1 MPSSYIRQL
10 RLIFLT
16 DTLSDIIILSNIKG
30 NAMRNKELYERI
42 FLRTT
47 IIVLS
52 ILFLVFLAP
61 ALLNALMPIILALVL
76 VGLLAPSIRKIDDI
90 LPIKHK
96 AVSYLLGT
104 ILLLLLLFFM
114 VWFIQFIV
122 NQVSGLVGNI
132 ISNWDKIVS
141 SVNTWINDAN
151 SQINLMPDY
160 VSNTIRSGLK
170 SLYEWLGSL
179 QKNAINITFGFTQAF
194 INTSNEIIFFVI
206 TFVVAFYIILGDM
219 QNVSDK
225 YHLLIPE
232 KSKNNLS
239 LIRTVFKNSTWN
251 YIKSQLKLALLCTII
266 MAIFL
271 FFIGQ
276 QYFIPIALILGFV
289 DLLPMIGPIIVLLP
303 WSIIELLIFDN
314 TFKAL
319 GLLIVL
325 TAWTGLRQVISPKV
339 IGSSADIHPILS
351 VIALYAGLKLFGVM
365 GAIFFPVI
373 FIFIVG
379 IYRSGIIDNW
389 IYDYKEFF
397 KYVSNTLNIGKRNI
411 DIPDDN

>member
-1 MPSSYIRQL
+1 
-10 RLIFLT
+10 
-16 DTLSDIIILSNIKG
+16 
-30 NAMRNKELYERI
+30 MRNKELYERI

-61 ALLNALMPIILALVL
+61 ALLNALMPIILALVI
-76 VGLLAPSIRKIDDI
+76 VGFLSPYIRKIDHI

-96 AVSYLLGT
+96 AASYLLGT

-160 VSNTIRSGLK
+160 VSNTIRSSLN

-194 INTSNEIIFFVI
+194 INTSNDIIFFVI

-276 QYFIPIALILGFV
+276 QYFMPIALILGFV

-325 TAWTGLRQVISPKV
+325 IAWTGLRQVISPKV

>member
-1 MPSSYIRQL
+1 
-10 RLIFLT
+10 
-16 DTLSDIIILSNIKG
+16 
-30 NAMRNKELYERI
+30 MRNKELYERI

-47 IIVLS
+47 IIILT

-61 ALLNALMPIILALVL
+61 TLLNALMPIILALVI
-76 VGLLAPSIRKIDDI
+76 VGLLAPSIRKIDHI

-365 GAIFFPVI
+365 GAILLPVV

>member
-1 MPSSYIRQL
+1 
-10 RLIFLT
+10 
-16 DTLSDIIILSNIKG
+16 
-30 NAMRNKELYERI
+30 MRNKELYERI

-47 IIVLS
+47 IIILT

-61 ALLNALMPIILALVL
+61 TLLNALMPIILALVI
-76 VGLLAPSIRKIDDI
+76 VGLLAPSIRKIDHI

-160 VSNTIRSGLK
+160 VSNTIRSGLN

-194 INTSNEIIFFVI
+194 INTSNDIIFFVI

-219 QNVSDK
+219 QNVSNK

-351 VIALYAGLKLFGVM
+351 VIALYAGLKLFGLM
-365 GAIFFPVI
+365 GAIFLPVI

>member
-1 MPSSYIRQL
+1 
-10 RLIFLT
+10 
-16 DTLSDIIILSNIKG
+16 
-30 NAMRNKELYERI
+30 MRNKELYERI

-47 IIVLS
+47 IIILT
-52 ILFLVFLAP
+52 ILFLLFLAP
-61 ALLNALMPIILALVL
+61 ALLNALMPIILALVI
-76 VGLLAPSIRKIDDI
+76 VGLLAPSIRKIDHI

-289 DLLPMIGPIIVLLP
+289 DILPMIGPIIVLLP

-365 GAIFFPVI
+365 GAIFLPVV

-411 DIPDDN
+411 DIPGDNN

>member
-1 MPSSYIRQL
+1 
-10 RLIFLT
+10 
-16 DTLSDIIILSNIKG
+16 
-30 NAMRNKELYERI
+30 MRNKELYERI

-47 IIVLS
+47 IIILT
-52 ILFLVFLAP
+52 ILFLLFLAP
-61 ALLNALMPIILALVL
+61 ALLNALMPIILALVI
-76 VGLLAPSIRKIDDI
+76 VGLLAPSIRKIDHI

-104 ILLLLLLFFM
+104 ILLLLLLFFL
-114 VWFIQFIV
+114 VWFVQFIV

-160 VSNTIRSGLK
+160 VSNTIRSGLN

-194 INTSNEIIFFVI
+194 INTSNDIIFFVI

-219 QNVSDK
+219 QNVSNK

-351 VIALYAGLKLFGVM
+351 VIALYAGLKLFGLM
-365 GAIFFPVI
+365 GAIFLPVI

-379 IYRSGIIDNW
+379 IYRSGIIDNC
-389 IYDYKEFF
+389 YH
-397 KYVSNTLNIGKRNI
+397 
-411 DIPDDN
+411 

>member
-1 MPSSYIRQL
+1 
-10 RLIFLT
+10 
-16 DTLSDIIILSNIKG
+16 
-30 NAMRNKELYERI
+30 MRNKELYERI

-47 IIVLS
+47 IIILT
-52 ILFLVFLAP
+52 ILFLLFLAP
-61 ALLNALMPIILALVL
+61 ALLNALMPIILALVI
-76 VGLLAPSIRKIDDI
+76 VGLLAPSIRKIDHI

>member
-1 MPSSYIRQL
+1 
-10 RLIFLT
+10 
-16 DTLSDIIILSNIKG
+16 
-30 NAMRNKELYERI
+30 MRNKELYERI

-47 IIVLS
+47 IIILS

-61 ALLNALMPIILALVL
+61 ALINALMPIILALVL

-122 NQVSGLVGNI
+122 NQISGLVGNI

-160 VSNTIRSGLK
+160 VSNTIRSGLN

-194 INTSNEIIFFVI
+194 INTSNDIIFFVI

-219 QNVSDK
+219 QNVSNK

-266 MAIFL
+266 MVIFL

-365 GAIFFPVI
+365 GAIFLPVI

-411 DIPDDN
+411 DIPDDNK

>member
-1 MPSSYIRQL
+1 
-10 RLIFLT
+10 
-16 DTLSDIIILSNIKG
+16 
-30 NAMRNKELYERI
+30 MRNKELYERI

-47 IIVLS
+47 IIVLT

-61 ALLNALMPIILALVL
+61 ALINALMPIILALVL

-104 ILLLLLLFFM
+104 VLLLLLLFFLL
-114 VWFIQFIV
+114 WFIQFIV

-160 VSNTIRSGLK
+160 VSNTIRSGLN

-194 INTSNEIIFFVI
+194 INTSNDIIFFVI

-219 QNVSDK
+219 QNVSNK

-365 GAIFFPVI
+365 GAIFLTVI

-411 DIPDDN
+411 DISDDN

>member
-1 MPSSYIRQL
+1 
-10 RLIFLT
+10 
-16 DTLSDIIILSNIKG
+16 
-30 NAMRNKELYERI
+30 MRNKELYERI

-47 IIVLS
+47 IIILT

-61 ALLNALMPIILALVL
+61 ALINALMPIILALVL

-122 NQVSGLVGNI
+122 NQISGLVGNI

-160 VSNTIRSGLK
+160 VSKTIRSGLN

-194 INTSNEIIFFVI
+194 INTSNDIIFFVI

-219 QNVSDK
+219 QNVSNK

-365 GAIFFPVI
+365 GAIFLPVI

-411 DIPDDN
+411 DIPDDD

>member
-1 MPSSYIRQL
+1 
-10 RLIFLT
+10 
-16 DTLSDIIILSNIKG
+16 
-30 NAMRNKELYERI
+30 MRNKELYERI

-47 IIVLS
+47 IIIIT
-52 ILFLVFLAP
+52 ILFLIFIAP
-61 ALLNALMPIILALVL
+61 ALLNALMPIILALVI
-76 VGLLAPSIRKIDDI
+76 VGFLAPSIRKIDHI

-122 NQVSGLVGNI
+122 SQVSGLVGNI

-151 SQINLMPDY
+151 SQINLMPEY
-160 VSNTIRSGLK
+160 VSNTIRSGLN

-194 INTSNEIIFFVI
+194 INTSNDIIFFVI

-219 QNVSDK
+219 QNVSNK

-365 GAIFFPVI
+365 GAIFLPVI

-397 KYVSNTLNIGKRNI
+397 KYVSDTLNIGKRNI
-411 DIPDDN
+411 DIPGDNN

>member
-1 MPSSYIRQL
+1 
-10 RLIFLT
+10 
-16 DTLSDIIILSNIKG
+16 
-30 NAMRNKELYERI
+30 MRNKELYERI

-47 IIVLS
+47 IIVLT

-61 ALLNALMPIILALVL
+61 ALINALMPIILALVL

-104 ILLLLLLFFM
+104 VLLLLLLFFLL
-114 VWFIQFIV
+114 WFIQFIV

-160 VSNTIRSGLK
+160 VSNTIRSGLN

-194 INTSNEIIFFVI
+194 INTSNDIIFFVI

-219 QNVSDK
+219 QNVSNK

-365 GAIFFPVI
+365 GAIFLPVI

-411 DIPDDN
+411 DIPDDD

>member
-1 MPSSYIRQL
+1 
-10 RLIFLT
+10 
-16 DTLSDIIILSNIKG
+16 
-30 NAMRNKELYERI
+30 MRNKELYERI

-47 IIVLS
+47 IIVLT

-61 ALLNALMPIILALVL
+61 ALINALMPIILALVL

-104 ILLLLLLFFM
+104 VLLLLLLFFLL
-114 VWFIQFIV
+114 WFIQFIV

-160 VSNTIRSGLK
+160 VSNTIRSGLN

-194 INTSNEIIFFVI
+194 INTSNDIIFFVI

-219 QNVSDK
+219 QNVSNK

>member
-1 MPSSYIRQL
+1 
-10 RLIFLT
+10 
-16 DTLSDIIILSNIKG
+16 
-30 NAMRNKELYERI
+30 MRNKELYERI

-47 IIVLS
+47 IIILT

-61 ALLNALMPIILALVL
+61 TLLNALMPIILALVI
-76 VGLLAPSIRKIDDI
+76 VGLLAPSIRKIDHI

-160 VSNTIRSGLK
+160 VSNTIRSSLN

-225 YHLLIPE
+225 YHQLIPE

-276 QYFIPIALILGFV
+276 QYFMPIALILGFV

-314 TFKAL
+314 TFKAI

-365 GAIFFPVI
+365 GAILLPVV

-411 DIPDDN
+411 DIPGDNN

>member
-1 MPSSYIRQL
+1 
-10 RLIFLT
+10 
-16 DTLSDIIILSNIKG
+16 
-30 NAMRNKELYERI
+30 MRNKELYERI

-47 IIVLS
+47 IIVLT

-61 ALLNALMPIILALVL
+61 ALINALMPIILALVL

-104 ILLLLLLFFM
+104 VLLLLLLFFLL
-114 VWFIQFIV
+114 WFIQFIV

-160 VSNTIRSGLK
+160 VSNTIRSGLN

-194 INTSNEIIFFVI
+194 INTSNDIIFFVI

-219 QNVSDK
+219 QNVSNK

-365 GAIFFPVI
+365 GAIFLPVI

-411 DIPDDN
+411 DISDDN

>member
-1 MPSSYIRQL
+1 M

-16 DTLSDIIILSNIKG
+16 NNLSDIIILSKIKG

-61 ALLNALMPIILALVL
+61 ALINALMPIILALVL

-104 ILLLLLLFFM
+104 VLLLLLLFFLL
-114 VWFIQFIV
+114 WFIQFIV

-151 SQINLMPDY
+151 SQINLMPYY

-194 INTSNEIIFFVI
+194 INISNDIIFFVI

-219 QNVSDK
+219 QNVSNK

-365 GAIFFPVI
+365 GAIFLPVI

-411 DIPDDN
+411 DIPDDD

>member
-1 MPSSYIRQL
+1 
-10 RLIFLT
+10 
-16 DTLSDIIILSNIKG
+16 
-30 NAMRNKELYERI
+30 MRNKELYERI

-47 IIVLS
+47 IIIIT
-52 ILFLVFLAP
+52 ILFLIFIAP
-61 ALLNALMPIILALVL
+61 ALLNALMPIILALVI
-76 VGLLAPSIRKIDDI
+76 VGFLAPSIRKIDHI

-160 VSNTIRSGLK
+160 VSNTIRSGLN

-194 INTSNEIIFFVI
+194 INTSNDIIFFVI

-225 YHLLIPE
+225 YHQLIPE

-276 QYFIPIALILGFV
+276 QYFMPIALILGFV

-314 TFKAL
+314 TFKAI

-325 TAWTGLRQVISPKV
+325 TAWTGLRQVIAPKV

-365 GAIFFPVI
+365 GAIFLPVV

-397 KYVSNTLNIGKRNI
+397 KYVSDTLNIGKRNI
-411 DIPDDN
+411 DIPGDNN

>member
-1 MPSSYIRQL
+1 M

-30 NAMRNKELYERI
+30 KAMRNKELYERI

>member
-1 MPSSYIRQL
+1 
-10 RLIFLT
+10 
-16 DTLSDIIILSNIKG
+16 
-30 NAMRNKELYERI
+30 MRNKELYERI

-47 IIVLS
+47 IIILT

-61 ALLNALMPIILALVL
+61 ALLNALMPIILALVI
-76 VGLLAPSIRKIDDI
+76 VGFLAPSIRKIDHI

-276 QYFIPIALILGFV
+276 QYFMPIALILGFV

-319 GLLIVL
+319 GLIIVL
-325 TAWTGLRQVISPKV
+325 TAWTGLRQVITPKV

-365 GAIFFPVI
+365 GAILLPVV

-411 DIPDDN
+411 DIPGDNN

>member
-1 MPSSYIRQL
+1 
-10 RLIFLT
+10 
-16 DTLSDIIILSNIKG
+16 
-30 NAMRNKELYERI
+30 MRNKELYERI

-47 IIVLS
+47 IIILS

-61 ALLNALMPIILALVL
+61 ALINALMPIILALVL

-160 VSNTIRSGLK
+160 VSNTIRSGLN

-194 INTSNEIIFFVI
+194 INTSNDIIFFVI

-219 QNVSDK
+219 QNVSNK

-365 GAIFFPVI
+365 GAIFLPVV

-411 DIPDDN
+411 DIPGDNN

>member
-1 MPSSYIRQL
+1 
-10 RLIFLT
+10 
-16 DTLSDIIILSNIKG
+16 
-30 NAMRNKELYERI
+30 MRNKELYERI

-47 IIVLS
+47 IIILT

-61 ALLNALMPIILALVL
+61 TLINALMPIILALVI
-76 VGLLAPSIRKIDDI
+76 VGFLSPYIRKIDHI

-276 QYFIPIALILGFV
+276 QYFMPIALILGFV

-325 TAWTGLRQVISPKV
+325 TAWTGLRQVIAPKV

-365 GAIFFPVI
+365 GAIFLPVV

-397 KYVSNTLNIGKRNI
+397 KYVSDTLNIGKKNI
-411 DIPDDN
+411 DIPGDNN